1 MAPVVSCTTVH
12 TGKAEVWMADVAF
25 LVAFAAL
32 PVAIWWVSRSV
43 TFVTV
48 GLILGFGIAGNLVQS
63 LIALGMSWNVRGLQV
78 LVLAV
83 LVIVLVI
90 AILRRP
96 AEHASM
102 RRQFLGVVLPAVLL
116 GLILIGLRLAAPE
129 DPTSLSAVGYFINHP
144 LAEDN
149 AKWLHL
155 SAQVADGRSIS
166 FNGYAGGPLLLM
178 MATFSPLIS
187 VLSMLL
193 LGGVNQ
199 VAVAANSVL
208 AVQFFLIA
216 ATPFA
221 LAPFVN
227 SRRTA
232 DRSQQSAIPI
242 PVVWLGGGFLAI
254 ASAVVTS
261 YGHLSQQFV
270 FIVLTVWAVSF
281 LVRASRWVLLATS
294 LAVATTVSVWV
305 PLNVLGL
312 VILIVAVVWTI
323 RMRWWPGLALVL
335 LTAVVTFDAIVSSI
349 VYLLGINLRLS
360 LPIPGALGGLLVPGD
375 DADAAVAVPRDA
387 GELIASAHLFRA
399 PGAAEQ
405 TSPVLAVLAALVIVA
420 SAWFLSKRLDVA
432 GRMGAVRL
440 LPLGLL
446 LGYTLV
452 MTMADA
458 LVTGSS
464 PNYGA
469 SKMAFT
475 LVVIAIAAGI
485 PFAVMAID
493 PDALGMTMLR
503 WTALAAVVALLL
515 FDSLL
520 PRAVSALS
528 PLLWKGVDPAAPV
541 YWSAA
546 EVRDSAEQPISRN
559 PIACLFAPPESTEPT
574 ALPLGQES
582 YSCTRLLI
590 GLAGLEGEANILG
603 EWLLTDWQS
612 QSQTWGEVRDSLEK
626 NLGNLSNRSVIV
638 MNKDGGLAGIT
649 SLGELIDRSP
659 ASR

>member
-63 LIALGMSWNVRGLQV
+63 LIALGMSWNVRGLQM

-102 RRQFLGVVLPAVLL
+102 RRQFLGVVLPALLL

-129 DPTSLSAVGYFINHP
+129 DSTSLSAVGYFINHP

-178 MATFSPLIS
+178 MATFSSLIS

-227 SRRTA
+227 SRRTV
-232 DRSQQSAIPI
+232 DRSQRGAIPI
-242 PVVWLGGGFLAI
+242 PVLWLGGGFLAI

-312 VILIVAVVWTI
+312 VVLIVAVVWTM
-323 RMRWWPGLALVL
+323 RVRWWPGLALVL

-349 VYLLGINLRLS
+349 VYLLGLQSSFAGGISAIVDRGSTADEDAVS
-360 LPIPGALGGLLVPGD
+360 LAGS
-375 DADAAVAVPRDA
+375 

-420 SAWFLSKRLDVA
+420 TAWFLSKRLDVA

-503 WTALAAVVALLL
+503 WTALAAVVAVLL

-626 NLGNLSNRSVIV
+626 NLGNLSSRSVIV